1 MGRSLQ
7 ELLIFNAFLQNTSDS
22 IVIKEYF
29 ANEHGEFV
37 GGKIVCASYTKAH
50 HYGLDMD
57 NIRGHTDFD
66 LMPRDQAERAYQDD
80 IWVMKNRK
88 PMKDIRETITH
99 KNGEI
104 VKISVTKFP
113 WFMPG
118 GEIVGVMCI
127 ARDITVRER
136 AKQKSHDLVEFVKKE
151 VLNPLIPMY
160 RDDLK
165 NSRSGKAVKSIILR
179 LERKMREFV

>member
-29 ANEHGEFV
+29 ANEHGEYI

-136 AKQKSHDLVEFVKKE
+136 AKQKSHDLVEFVKNE
-151 VLNPLIPMY
+151 VLNPLIPLY

-165 NSRSGKAVKSIILR
+165 NSRSGKVVKSIILR
-179 LERKMREFV
+179 MERKMREFV